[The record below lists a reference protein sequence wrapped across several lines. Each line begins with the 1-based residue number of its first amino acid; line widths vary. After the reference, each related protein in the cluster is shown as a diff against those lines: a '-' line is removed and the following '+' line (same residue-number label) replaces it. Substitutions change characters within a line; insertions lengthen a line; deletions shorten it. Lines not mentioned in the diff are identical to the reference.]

1 MQEKDKTYILEGSY
15 LFYNAPV
22 VILIILPQ
30 FFYPTKLIDI
40 GMAAQNLM
48 LSAYGR
54 GLGTCPI
61 ALVLSFEDIIREE
74 LEIPT
79 DMRIVL
85 TIALGYPDQ
94 DAEVNKFRSSRE
106 NLSEFITWIGY

>member
-1 MQEKDKTYILEGSY
+1 MIFKRNDELKNEINYLNKEIDDLLAKNENLSY
-15 LFYNAPV
+15 L
-22 VILIILPQ
+22 
-30 FFYPTKLIDI
+30 KE
-40 GMAAQNLM
+40 
-48 LSAYGR
+48 
-54 GLGTCPI
+54 
-61 ALVLSFEDIIREE
+61 SFEDIIREE